1 MDVKIS
7 VKSSGNVDRGGKKG
21 SDCNTVPQHV
31 HVVSQGESARK
42 VRDKSDYMLASGRK
56 DAHTI
61 KFKVK

>member
-7 VKSSGNVDRGGKKG
+7 VKSSGSVDRGGKKG

-31 HVVSQGESARK
+31 SQGESARK
-42 VRDKSDYMLASGRK
+42 VRDKSDFILASGRK
-56 DAHTI
+56 NAHII